1 MTRGVI
7 QSLLTIV
14 AAIVLSAFSVSI
26 GQTSKGTVTGVVTD
40 PQGAVI
46 SGADVELKNPAT
58 NVSRTTTTNDSGLYR
73 FDAVDLGTYDL
84 TIRAKNFKTSTSTGV
99 QISANRTATID
110 AKMEL
115 GTSEVVVN
123 ISSSGEL
130 LQTTEPVKG
139 GNFSPLQVASL
150 PSSGLNPYDLGCLL
164 PGVVT
169 ASGGAQFGN
178 ASQFSINGQRP
189 RANNYLIDGTE
200 NNDISVTGPANQ
212 INNEDAIQEVS
223 VQTGLFS
230 AEFGR
235 AGGGVFNI
243 ITRSGGNDF
252 HGTMRWLFLS
262 ERFDALTNGN
272 RLNGLTKPAVY
283 TENVFGGTFGGPL
296 PLPHFGEGGPAV
308 KSGKDRTFF
317 FFALQFDRFR
327 STTNF
332 GAFRV
337 PTENGVA
344 QLRAL
349 FPAGTNPRVDLYLNA
364 ISSARG
370 RTSLNTIALGTGPN
384 VA

>member
-1 MTRGVI
+1 M
-7 QSLLTIV
+7 
-14 AAIVLSAFSVSI
+14 

-84 TIRAKNFKTSTSTGV
+84 VIRAKNFKTSTSTGV

-130 LQTTEPVKG
+130 LQTSEPVKG
-139 GNFSPLQVASL
+139 GNFSPIQVASL
-150 PSSGLNPYDLGCLL
+150 PSSGLNPYDLGRLL

-212 INNEDAIQEVS
+212 INNEDAVAEVS
-223 VQTGLFS
+223 VQTGNFRDRI
-230 AEFGR
+230 F
-235 AGGGVFNI
+235 I
-243 ITRSGGNDF
+243 I
-252 HGTMRWLFLS
+252 
-262 ERFDALTNGN
+262 
-272 RLNGLTKPAVY
+272 
-283 TENVFGGTFGGPL
+283 
-296 PLPHFGEGGPAV
+296 
-308 KSGKDRTFF
+308 
-317 FFALQFDRFR
+317 
-327 STTNF
+327 
-332 GAFRV
+332 
-337 PTENGVA
+337 
-344 QLRAL
+344 
-349 FPAGTNPRVDLYLNA
+349 YL
-364 ISSARG
+364 IG
-370 RTSLNTIALGTGPN
+370 RTGDRDVIVLSSVEKKVVGARPL
-384 VA
+384 